1 MSATAQTTA
10 GTIEGTEENGLC
22 VFRGVPFAAPPV
34 GDLRF
39 KAPQPVEPWDGV
51 REAKS
56 FGPISLQAPNEM
68 LEALLPPSDPPQP
81 QSEDCLYLNVWTPG
95 LDGARPVMVWIHGG
109 AFTIGSGS
117 EDYYDGA
124 NLASRGDVV
133 IVTINYR
140 LGALGFLNLPALGET
155 NFGMRDQVA
164 ALKWV
169 QDNIAN
175 FGGDPNNVTIFGESA
190 GGMSVAS
197 MMASPEA
204 AGLFQKA
211 IPQSGAGHNGLTV
224 EATNATALKFCAAL
238 GVDPDDVDALMS
250 ADPADIL
257 AASVAVDPLADAES
271 ADPTDLLAATGAVD
285 PLANAESAAD
295 LSGDGDSP
303 TPQMPFQPV
312 IDGAFLSSLPIDHIR
327 DGSADGIATLVG
339 TLDEEMKLLAAAGE
353 ADPMS
358 EEAVTALL
366 SMMHPDGP
374 AAYATYR
381 AARRERGEDDSPDE
395 IFVAV
400 ISDVMLRI
408 PGLRLADAQ
417 TSRAP
422 TFAYLFDWKSPAL
435 GGALGSCHAL
445 ELPFVFGTHDV
456 APEFCGAGPVADAFS
471 ELAMDTWLN
480 FAKTGNPAGDGVDA
494 PTWDAGA
501 KPIQVLGDN
510 PRVEHDW
517 RGPEVGVW
525 DEVIS

>member
-10 GTIEGTEENGLC
+10 GTIEGTEEHGLC

-34 GDLRF
+34 GELRF
-39 KAPQPVEPWDGV
+39 KPPQPVEPWDGV
-51 REAKS
+51 REAKT
-56 FGPISLQAPNEM
+56 FGPISLQASNEM

-95 LDGARPVMVWIHGG
+95 LDDARPVMVWIHGG

-117 EDYYDGA
+117 EDYYNGA

-140 LGALGFLNLPALGET
+140 LGALGFLNLPALGQT

-175 FGGDPNNVTIFGESA
+175 FGGDPGNVTIFGESA

-197 MMASPEA
+197 LMASPEA

-211 IPQSGAGHNGLTV
+211 IPQSGAGHNALSV
-224 EATNATALKFCAAL
+224 EETNATALKFCQAL
-238 GVDPDDVDALMS
+238 GVDPDDVDALMA

-257 AASVAVDPLADAES
+257 AASVAVDPLASAES
-271 ADPTDLLAATGAVD
+271 ATDMADAGA
-285 PLANAESAAD
+285 SA
-295 LSGDGDSP
+295 

-312 IDGAFLSSLPIDHIR
+312 IDGAFLSQLPIDHIR
-327 DGSADGIATLVG
+327 DGSADGVATLVG
-339 TLDEEMKLLAAAGE
+339 SLDEELKLLAAAGP

-358 EEAVTALL
+358 EEAATAMFG
-366 SMMHPDGP
+366 MMHPDP
-374 AAYATYR
+374 ESAYATYR

-395 IFVAV
+395 IFVAA
-400 ISDVMLRI
+400 IGDIMLRI

-422 TFAYLFDWKSPAL
+422 TYAYLFDWKSP
-435 GGALGSCHAL
+435 GMDGALGSCHAL
-445 ELPFVFGTHDV
+445 ELPFVFGTHDT
-456 APEFCGAGPVADAFS
+456 APEFCGSGPVADAFS
-471 ELAMDTWLN
+471 ELTMDTWLA
-480 FAKTGNPAGDGVDA
+480 FAKTGNPATAGAEA
-494 PTWDAGA
+494 PAWDAEA

>member
-1 MSATAQTTA
+1 MSAIAETIA
-10 GTIEGTEENGLC
+10 GRIEGTEENGLC

-51 REAKS
+51 RETKA

-81 QSEDCLYLNVWTPG
+81 QNEDCLYLNVWTPG
-95 LDGARPVMVWIHGG
+95 LDDAARPVMVWIHGG

-175 FGGDPNNVTIFGESA
+175 FGGDPGNVTIFGESA

-197 MMASPEA
+197 LMASPEA

-211 IPQSGAGHNGLTV
+211 IPQSGAGHNALSV
-224 EATNATALKFCAAL
+224 EETNATAFKFCEKL
-238 GVDPDDVDALMS
+238 GVDRDDVDALMS
-250 ADPADIL
+250 ADAADIL
-257 AASVAVDPLADAES
+257 AASVAVDPIAS
-271 ADPTDLLAATGAVD
+271 
-285 PLANAESAAD
+285 AESAAQMTD
-295 LSGDGDSP
+295 VGASP

-312 IDGAFLSSLPIDHIR
+312 IDGQFLSKLPIDHIR
-327 DGSADGIATLVG
+327 EGSADDVATLVG
-339 TLDEEMKLLAAAGE
+339 SLDEEMKLLAAAGPAE
-353 ADPMS
+353 PMS
-358 EEAVTALL
+358 EEAVTAMLG
-366 SMMHPDGP
+366 MMHQDG
-374 AAYATYR
+374 ASAFATYR

-435 GGALGSCHAL
+435 DGALGSCHAL
-445 ELPFVFGTHDV
+445 ELPFVFGTHAT
-456 APEFCGAGPVADAFS
+456 APEFCGSGPVADAFS
-471 ELAMDTWLN
+471 ELTMDTWLA
-480 FAKTGNPAGDGVDA
+480 FARTGNPSGDGVEA
-494 PTWDAGA
+494 PAWDAEA

>member
-1 MSATAQTTA
+1 MSAIAQTTA
-10 GTIEGTEENGLC
+10 GQIEGTEENGLC

-34 GDLRF
+34 GELRF
-39 KAPQPVEPWDGV
+39 KPPQPVEPWDGV
-51 REAKS
+51 REATS

-68 LEALLPPSDPPQP
+68 LEALLPVSDPPQP

-95 LDGARPVMVWIHGG
+95 LDHAARPVMVWIHGG

-117 EDYYDGA
+117 EDYYNGA

-169 QDNIAN
+169 QDNIAS
-175 FGGDPNNVTIFGESA
+175 FGGDPGNVTIFGESA

-197 MMASPEA
+197 LMASPEA

-211 IPQSGAGHNGLTV
+211 IPQSGAGHNALSA
-224 EATNATALKFCAAL
+224 EETNATALKFCQAL
-238 GVDPDDVDALMS
+238 GVDPDDVDALMA
-250 ADPADIL
+250 ADPGDIL
-257 AASVAVDPLADAES
+257 AASVAVDPIASAES
-271 ADPTDLLAATGAVD
+271 ASDMADAGA
-285 PLANAESAAD
+285 SA
-295 LSGDGDSP
+295 

-312 IDGAFLSSLPIDHIR
+312 IDGSFLSQLPIDHIR
-327 DGSADGIATLVG
+327 NGSADGVATLVG
-339 TLDEEMKLLAAAGE
+339 SLDEEMKLLAAAGPAE
-353 ADPMS
+353 PMS
-358 EEAVTALL
+358 EEAATAVFG
-366 SMMHPDGP
+366 MMHPDP
-374 AAYATYR
+374 ASAYGTYR

-395 IFVAV
+395 IFVAA
-400 ISDVMLRI
+400 IGDIMLRV

-422 TFAYLFDWKSPAL
+422 TYAYLFDWKSP
-435 GGALGSCHAL
+435 GMNGALGSCHAL
-445 ELPFVFGTHDV
+445 ELPFVFGTHDT
-456 APEFCGAGPVADAFS
+456 APEFCGSGPVADAFA
-471 ELAMDTWLN
+471 ELTMDTWLA
-480 FAKTGNPAGDGVDA
+480 FARTGNPATTGAEA
-494 PTWDAGA
+494 PTWDADA

-525 DEVIS
+525 DEVVS

>member
-1 MSATAQTTA
+1 MSAIAQTTA
-10 GTIEGTEENGLC
+10 GTLEGAEENGLC
-22 VFRGVPFAAPPV
+22 VFRGIPFAAPPV
-34 GDLRF
+34 GELRF
-39 KAPQPVEPWDGV
+39 KAPQPVESWDGV
-51 REAKS
+51 RDAKS

-68 LEALLPPSDPPQP
+68 LEALLPVSDPPQP

-169 QDNIAN
+169 HENIAN
-175 FGGDPNNVTIFGESA
+175 FGGDPGNVTIFGESA

-197 MMASPEA
+197 LMASPES

-211 IPQSGAGHNGLTV
+211 IPQSGAGHNGLSV
-224 EATNATALKFCAAL
+224 EETNATAFKFCEAL
-238 GVDPDDVDALMS
+238 GVAADDVDALMA
-250 ADPADIL
+250 ADASDIL
-257 AASVAVDPLADAES
+257 AASA
-271 ADPTDLLAATGAVD
+271 AVD
-285 PLANAESAAD
+285 PLANPDAAAD
-295 LSGDGDSP
+295 LSDGEASP

-327 DGSADGIATLVG
+327 DGSADGVATLVG
-339 TLDEEMKLLAAAGE
+339 SLDEELKLLAAAGA

-358 EEAVTALL
+358 EEAVTGLL
-366 SMMHPDGP
+366 GMMHPDG
-374 AAYATYR
+374 ASAFATYR

-395 IFVAV
+395 IFVAA
-400 ISDVMLRI
+400 IGDVMLRI

-422 TFAYLFDWKSPAL
+422 TYADLFDWESPAMN
-435 GGALGSCHAL
+435 GALGTCHAL
-445 ELPFVFGTHDV
+445 ELPFVFGTHAV
-456 APEFCGAGPVADAFS
+456 APEFCGSGPVADAFS
-471 ELAMDTWLN
+471 ELTMDTWLA
-480 FAKTGNPAGDGVDA
+480 FAKPGNPAGEGVDA
-494 PTWDAGA
+494 PAWDAGT

-510 PRVEHDW
+510 PRIEHDW

>member
-1 MSATAQTTA
+1 MSAIAQTTA
-10 GTIEGTEENGLC
+10 GTLEGAEENGLC
-22 VFRGVPFAAPPV
+22 VFRGIPFAAPPV
-34 GDLRF
+34 GELRF
-39 KAPQPVEPWDGV
+39 KAPRPVEPWDGV

-68 LEALLPPSDPPQP
+68 LEALLPVSDPPQP

-169 QDNIAN
+169 HENIAN
-175 FGGDPNNVTIFGESA
+175 FGGDPGNVTIFGESA

-197 MMASPEA
+197 LMASPES

-211 IPQSGAGHNGLTV
+211 IPQSGAGHNGLSV
-224 EATNATALKFCAAL
+224 EETNATAFKFCEAL
-238 GVDPDDVDALMS
+238 GVASDDVDALMA
-250 ADPADIL
+250 ADASDIL
-257 AASVAVDPLADAES
+257 AASVAVDPLANPDA
-271 ADPTDLLAATGAVD
+271 
-285 PLANAESAAD
+285 AAD
-295 LSGDGDSP
+295 LSDGEASP

-327 DGSADGIATLVG
+327 DGSADGVATLVG
-339 TLDEEMKLLAAAGE
+339 SLDEELKLLAAAGA

-358 EEAVTALL
+358 EEAVTGLL
-366 SMMHPDGP
+366 GMMHPDG
-374 AAYATYR
+374 ASAFATYR
-381 AARRERGEDDSPDE
+381 AARRERGEDDSPNE
-395 IFVAV
+395 IFVAA
-400 ISDVMLRI
+400 IGDVMLRV

-422 TFAYLFDWKSPAL
+422 TYAYLFDWESPAMN
-435 GGALGSCHAL
+435 GALGSCHAL
-445 ELPFVFGTHDV
+445 ELPFVFGTHAV
-456 APEFCGAGPVADAFS
+456 APEFCGSGPVADAFS
-471 ELAMDTWLN
+471 ELTMDTWLN
-480 FAKTGNPAGDGVDA
+480 FAKTGNPAGEGVDA
-494 PTWDAGA
+494 PAWDAGA

>member
-1 MSATAQTTA
+1 MSAIAQTTA
-10 GTIEGTEENGLC
+10 GIIEGTEENGLC
-22 VFRGVPFAAPPV
+22 IFRGVPFAAPPV

-39 KAPQPVEPWDGV
+39 KAPRPVESWDGV

-68 LEALLPPSDPPQP
+68 LEALLPASDPPQP

-95 LDGARPVMVWIHGG
+95 LEGARPVMVWIHGG

-124 NLASRGDVV
+124 SLASRGDVV

-169 QDNIAN
+169 QANIAN
-175 FGGDPNNVTIFGESA
+175 FGGDPGNVTIFGESA

-197 MMASPEA
+197 LMASPEA

-211 IPQSGAGHNGLTV
+211 IPQSGAAHNALSV
-224 EATNATALKFCAAL
+224 EETNATAFRFCQAL
-238 GVDPDDVDALMS
+238 GVDPEDVDALMA

-257 AASVAVDPLADAES
+257 AASVAVDPIASAETASDMADAGAS
-271 ADPTDLLAATGAVD
+271 A
-285 PLANAESAAD
+285 
-295 LSGDGDSP
+295 

-312 IDGAFLSSLPIDHIR
+312 IDGAFLSSMPIEHIR
-327 DGSADGIATLVG
+327 AGSADGIATLVG
-339 TLDEEMKLLAAAGE
+339 SLDEEMKLLAAAGPGE
-353 ADPMS
+353 PMS
-358 EEAVTALL
+358 EEAVTAMFG
-366 SMMHPDGP
+366 MMHPD
-374 AAYATYR
+374 AASAYGTYR

-395 IFVAV
+395 IFVAA
-400 ISDVMLRI
+400 IGDVMLRV

-422 TFAYLFDWKSPAL
+422 TYAYLFDWKSP
-435 GGALGSCHAL
+435 GMNGALGSCHAL
-445 ELPFVFGTHDV
+445 ELPFVFGTHAA
-456 APEFCGAGPVADAFS
+456 APEFCGSGPVADAFS
-471 ELAMDTWLN
+471 ELTMDTWLN
-480 FAKTGNPAGDGVDA
+480 FARTGNPAGDGVDA
-494 PTWDAGA
+494 PAWDANS

>member
-1 MSATAQTTA
+1 MSAIAQTTA
-10 GTIEGTEENGLC
+10 GTIEGTDENGLC

-34 GDLRF
+34 GELRF
-39 KAPQPVEPWDGV
+39 KAPQPVESWDGV
-51 REAKS
+51 RDAKS

-68 LEALLPPSDPPQP
+68 LEALLPVSDPPQP

-169 QDNIAN
+169 HENIAN
-175 FGGDPNNVTIFGESA
+175 FGGDRGNVTIFGESA

-197 MMASPEA
+197 LMASPESD
-204 AGLFQKA
+204 GLFQKA
-211 IPQSGAGHNGLTV
+211 IPQSGAGHNGLSV
-224 EATNATALKFCAAL
+224 EETNATAFKFCEAL
-238 GVDPDDVDALMS
+238 GVAADDVDALMA
-250 ADPADIL
+250 ADASDIL
-257 AASVAVDPLADAES
+257 AASVAVDPLANPDA
-271 ADPTDLLAATGAVD
+271 
-285 PLANAESAAD
+285 AAD
-295 LSGDGDSP
+295 LSDGEASP

-327 DGSADGIATLVG
+327 DGSADGVATLVG
-339 TLDEEMKLLAAAGE
+339 SLDEELKLLAAAGA

-358 EEAVTALL
+358 EEAVTGLL
-366 SMMHPDGP
+366 GMMHPDG
-374 AAYATYR
+374 ASAFATYR

-395 IFVAV
+395 IFVAA
-400 ISDVMLRI
+400 IGDVMLRI

-422 TFAYLFDWKSPAL
+422 TYAYLFDWESPAMN
-435 GGALGSCHAL
+435 GALGSCHAL
-445 ELPFVFGTHDV
+445 ELPFVFGTHAV
-456 APEFCGAGPVADAFS
+456 APEFCGSGPVADAFS
-471 ELAMDTWLN
+471 ELTMDTWLA
-480 FAKTGNPAGDGVDA
+480 FAKTGNPAGEGVDA
-494 PTWDAGA
+494 PAWDAGA

-525 DEVIS
+525 DEVVS

>member
-1 MSATAQTTA
+1 MSAIAQTTA
-10 GTIEGTEENGLC
+10 GQIEGTEENGLC

-34 GDLRF
+34 GELRF
-39 KAPQPVEPWDGV
+39 KPPQPVEPWDGV
-51 REAKS
+51 REATS

-68 LEALLPPSDPPQP
+68 LEALLPVSDPPQP

-95 LDGARPVMVWIHGG
+95 LDDAARPVMVWIHGG

-117 EDYYDGA
+117 EDYYNGA

-169 QDNIAN
+169 QANIAS

-197 MMASPEA
+197 LMASPEA

-211 IPQSGAGHNGLTV
+211 IPQSGAGHNALSA
-224 EATNATALKFCAAL
+224 EETNATALKFCQAL
-238 GVDPDDVDALMS
+238 GVDPDDVDALMA

-257 AASVAVDPLADAES
+257 AASVAVDPIASAES
-271 ADPTDLLAATGAVD
+271 ASDMADAGA
-285 PLANAESAAD
+285 SA
-295 LSGDGDSP
+295 

-312 IDGAFLSSLPIDHIR
+312 IDGAFLSKLPIDHIR
-327 DGSADGIATLVG
+327 DGSADNIATLVG
-339 TLDEEMKLLAAAGE
+339 SLDEEMKLLAAAGPAE
-353 ADPMS
+353 PMS
-358 EEAVTALL
+358 EEAATAVFG
-366 SMMHPDGP
+366 MMHPEP
-374 AAYATYR
+374 EAAYGTYR

-395 IFVAV
+395 IFVAA
-400 ISDVMLRI
+400 IGDIMLRV

-422 TFAYLFDWKSPAL
+422 TYAYLFDWKSP
-435 GGALGSCHAL
+435 GMNGALGSCHAL
-445 ELPFVFGTHDV
+445 ELPFVFGTHDT
-456 APEFCGAGPVADAFS
+456 APEFCGSGPVADAFS
-471 ELAMDTWLN
+471 ELTMDTWLA
-480 FAKTGNPAGDGVDA
+480 FARTGNPATTGAEA
-494 PTWDAGA
+494 PTWDPQA

>member
-1 MSATAQTTA
+1 MSAIADTTA
-10 GTIEGTEENGLC
+10 GTIEGIEENGLC

-34 GDLRF
+34 GELRF

-95 LDGARPVMVWIHGG
+95 LDDAARPVMVWIHGG

-124 NLASRGDVV
+124 NLAARGDVV

-175 FGGDPNNVTIFGESA
+175 FGGDPANVTIFGESA

-197 MMASPEA
+197 LMASPEA
-204 AGLFQKA
+204 NGLFQKA
-211 IPQSGAGHNGLTV
+211 IPQSGAGHNALSV
-224 EATNATALKFCAAL
+224 EETNATAVKFCEAL
-238 GVDPDDVDALMS
+238 GVDPEDVDALMA

-257 AASVAVDPLADAES
+257 AASVAVDPIASAE
-271 ADPTDLLAATGAVD
+271 TAAEMAEEGA
-285 PLANAESAAD
+285 
-295 LSGDGDSP
+295 SP
-303 TPQMPFQPV
+303 TPQMPFQPI
-312 IDGAFLSSLPIDHIR
+312 IDGTFLSQLPIDHIR
-327 DGSADGIATLVG
+327 NGSADGVATLVG
-339 TLDEEMKLLAAAGE
+339 SLDEELKLLAAAGPTEPMTAE
-353 ADPMS
+353 A
-358 EEAVTALL
+358 ATAMFG
-366 SMMHPDGP
+366 MMHPDP
-374 AAYATYR
+374 ESAYATYR

-395 IFVAV
+395 IFVAA
-400 ISDVMLRI
+400 ISDIMLRI

-422 TFAYLFDWKSPAL
+422 TYAYLFDWKSP
-435 GGALGSCHAL
+435 GMNGALGSCHAL
-445 ELPFVFGTHDV
+445 ELPFVFGTHGS
-456 APEFCGAGPVADAFS
+456 APAFCGSGPVADAFA
-471 ELAMDTWLN
+471 ELTMDTWLA
-480 FAKTGNPAGDGVDA
+480 FARTGNPATEAAEA
-494 PTWDAGA
+494 PTWDADS

-510 PRVEHDW
+510 PRVERDW
-517 RGPEVGVW
+517 RGPEVSVW
-525 DEVIS
+525 DEIIS

>member
-34 GDLRF
+34 GELRF
-39 KAPQPVEPWDGV
+39 KPPQPVESWDGV

-56 FGPISLQAPNEM
+56 FGPISLQASNEM

-81 QSEDCLYLNVWTPG
+81 QSEDCLYLNVWTPS
-95 LDGARPVMVWIHGG
+95 LDDDARPVMVWIHGG

-117 EDYYDGA
+117 EDYYNGA

-140 LGALGFLNLPALGET
+140 LGALGFLNLPALGQT

-175 FGGDPNNVTIFGESA
+175 FGGDPGNVTIFGESA

-197 MMASPEA
+197 LMASPEA

-211 IPQSGAGHNGLTV
+211 IPQSGAGHNALSN
-224 EATNATALKFCAAL
+224 EETNATALKFCQAL
-238 GVDPDDVDALMS
+238 GVDPDDVDALMA

-257 AASVAVDPLADAES
+257 AASVAVDPIASAES
-271 ADPTDLLAATGAVD
+271 ASDMADAGA
-285 PLANAESAAD
+285 SA
-295 LSGDGDSP
+295 

-312 IDGAFLSSLPIDHIR
+312 IDGAFLSQLPIDHIR
-327 DGSADGIATLVG
+327 DGSADGVATLVG
-339 TLDEEMKLLAAAGE
+339 SLDEELKLLAAAGP

-358 EEAVTALL
+358 EEAATAMFG
-366 SMMHPDGP
+366 MMHPDP
-374 AAYATYR
+374 ESAYATYR

-395 IFVAV
+395 IFVAA
-400 ISDVMLRI
+400 IGDIMLRV

-422 TFAYLFDWKSPAL
+422 TYAYLFDWKSP
-435 GGALGSCHAL
+435 GMDGALGSCHAL
-445 ELPFVFGTHDV
+445 ELPFVFGTHDA
-456 APEFCGAGPVADAFS
+456 APEFCGSGPVADAFS
-471 ELAMDTWLN
+471 ELTMDTWLA
-480 FAKTGNPAGDGVDA
+480 FAKTGNPATSGAEA
-494 PTWDAGA
+494 PAWDADA

>member
-34 GDLRF
+34 GELRF
-39 KAPQPVEPWDGV
+39 KPPHPVESWDGV

-56 FGPISLQAPNEM
+56 FGPISLQASNEM

-95 LDGARPVMVWIHGG
+95 IDDAARPVMVWIHGG

-117 EDYYDGA
+117 EDYYNGA
-124 NLASRGDVV
+124 NLAARGDVV

-140 LGALGFLNLPALGET
+140 LGALGFLNLPALGQT

-175 FGGDPNNVTIFGESA
+175 FGGDPGNVTIFGESA

-197 MMASPEA
+197 LMASPEA

-211 IPQSGAGHNGLTV
+211 IPQSGAGHNALSI
-224 EATNATALKFCAAL
+224 EETNATAFKFCQAL
-238 GVDPDDVDALMS
+238 GVDPNDVDALMA
-250 ADPADIL
+250 ADSADIL
-257 AASVAVDPLADAES
+257 AASVAVDPLASAES
-271 ADPTDLLAATGAVD
+271 ASDMADAGA
-285 PLANAESAAD
+285 SA
-295 LSGDGDSP
+295 

-312 IDGAFLSSLPIDHIR
+312 IDGAFLSQLPIDHIR
-327 DGSADGIATLVG
+327 DGSADGVATLVG
-339 TLDEEMKLLAAAGE
+339 SLDEELKLLAAAGP

-358 EEAVTALL
+358 EEAATAMFG
-366 SMMHPDGP
+366 MMHPDP
-374 AAYATYR
+374 ESAYATYR
-381 AARRERGEDDSPDE
+381 AARRERGEDDSADE
-395 IFVAV
+395 IFVAA
-400 ISDVMLRI
+400 IGDVMLRI

-422 TFAYLFDWKSPAL
+422 TYAYLFDWKSP
-435 GGALGSCHAL
+435 GMNGALGSCHAL
-445 ELPFVFGTHDV
+445 ELPFVFGTHDT
-456 APEFCGAGPVADAFS
+456 APEFCGSGPVADAFS
-471 ELAMDTWLN
+471 ELTMDTWLA
-480 FAKTGNPAGDGVDA
+480 FAKTGNPATTGAEA
-494 PTWDAGA
+494 PTWDADA

>member
-1 MSATAQTTA
+1 MSAIAQTTA
-10 GTIEGTEENGLC
+10 GQIEGTEENGLC

-34 GDLRF
+34 GELRF
-39 KAPQPVEPWDGV
+39 KPPQPVEPWDGI
-51 REAKS
+51 REAAS

-68 LEALLPPSDPPQP
+68 LEALLPVSDPPQP

-95 LDGARPVMVWIHGG
+95 LDDAARPVMVWIHGG

-117 EDYYDGA
+117 EDYYNGA

-169 QDNIAN
+169 QDNIAS
-175 FGGDPNNVTIFGESA
+175 FGGDPGNVTIFGESA

-197 MMASPEA
+197 LMASPEA

-211 IPQSGAGHNGLTV
+211 IPQSGAGHNALSA
-224 EATNATALKFCAAL
+224 EETNATALKFCQAL
-238 GVDPDDVDALMS
+238 GVDPDDVDALMA

-257 AASVAVDPLADAES
+257 AASVAVDPIASAES
-271 ADPTDLLAATGAVD
+271 AEDMADAGA
-285 PLANAESAAD
+285 SA
-295 LSGDGDSP
+295 

-312 IDGAFLSSLPIDHIR
+312 IDGSFLSQLPIDHIR
-327 DGSADGIATLVG
+327 NGSADGVATLVG
-339 TLDEEMKLLAAAGE
+339 SLDEEMKLLAAAGPAE
-353 ADPMS
+353 PMT
-358 EEAVTALL
+358 EEAATAVFG
-366 SMMHPDGP
+366 MMHPDP
-374 AAYATYR
+374 ASAYGTYR

-395 IFVAV
+395 IFVAA
-400 ISDVMLRI
+400 IGDIMLRV

-422 TFAYLFDWKSPAL
+422 TYAYLFDWKSP
-435 GGALGSCHAL
+435 GMNGALGSCHAL
-445 ELPFVFGTHDV
+445 ELPFVFGTHDA
-456 APEFCGAGPVADAFS
+456 APEFCGSGPVADAFS
-471 ELAMDTWLN
+471 ELTMDTWLN
-480 FAKTGNPAGDGVDA
+480 FARTGNPAGDGVDA
-494 PTWDAGA
+494 PAWDADA

-525 DEVIS
+525 DDVIS

>member
-1 MSATAQTTA
+1 MSAIAQTTA
-10 GTIEGTEENGLC
+10 GTLEGAEENGLC
-22 VFRGVPFAAPPV
+22 VFRGIPFAAPPV
-34 GDLRF
+34 GELRF
-39 KAPQPVEPWDGV
+39 KAPQPVESWDGV
-51 REAKS
+51 RDAKS

-68 LEALLPPSDPPQP
+68 LEALLPVSDPPQP

-169 QDNIAN
+169 HENIAN
-175 FGGDPNNVTIFGESA
+175 FGGDPGNVTIFGESA

-197 MMASPEA
+197 LMASPESD
-204 AGLFQKA
+204 GLFQKA
-211 IPQSGAGHNGLTV
+211 IPQSGAGHNGLSV
-224 EATNATALKFCAAL
+224 KETNATAFKFCEAL
-238 GVDPDDVDALMS
+238 GVAADDVDALMAADAS
-250 ADPADIL
+250 AIL
-257 AASVAVDPLADAES
+257 AASVAVDPLANPDA
-271 ADPTDLLAATGAVD
+271 
-285 PLANAESAAD
+285 AAD
-295 LSGDGDSP
+295 LSDGEASP

-327 DGSADGIATLVG
+327 DGSADGVATLVG
-339 TLDEEMKLLAAAGE
+339 SLDEELKLLAAAGA

-358 EEAVTALL
+358 EEAVTGLL
-366 SMMHPDGP
+366 GMMHPDG
-374 AAYATYR
+374 ASAFATYR

-395 IFVAV
+395 IFVAA
-400 ISDVMLRI
+400 IGDVMLRI

-422 TFAYLFDWKSPAL
+422 TYAYLFDWESPAMN
-435 GGALGSCHAL
+435 GALGSCHAL
-445 ELPFVFGTHDV
+445 ELPFVFGTHAV
-456 APEFCGAGPVADAFS
+456 APEFCGSGPVADAFS
-471 ELAMDTWLN
+471 ELTMDTWLA
-480 FAKTGNPAGDGVDA
+480 FAKTGNPAGEGVDA
-494 PTWDAGA
+494 PAWDAGA

>member
-1 MSATAQTTA
+1 MSAIAQTTA
-10 GTIEGTEENGLC
+10 GTIEGSEENGLC

-34 GDLRF
+34 GELRF

-51 REAKS
+51 RDARS

-169 QDNIAN
+169 QENIAN
-175 FGGDPNNVTIFGESA
+175 FGGDPDNVTIFGESA

-197 MMASPEA
+197 LMASPES

-211 IPQSGAGHNGLTV
+211 IPQSGAGHNALSV
-224 EATNATALKFCAAL
+224 EETNGTAFKFCAAL
-238 GVDPDDVDALMS
+238 GVDPDDVDALMA

-257 AASVAVDPLADAES
+257 AASVAVDPIASAES
-271 ADPTDLLAATGAVD
+271 ASDMADAGA
-285 PLANAESAAD
+285 SA
-295 LSGDGDSP
+295 

-312 IDGAFLSSLPIDHIR
+312 IDGAFLSQLPIDHIR
-327 DGSADGIATLVG
+327 GGSADGVATLVG
-339 TLDEEMKLLAAAGE
+339 SLDEELKLLAAAGPAE
-353 ADPMS
+353 PMT
-358 EEAVTALL
+358 EEAATAMFG
-366 SMMHPDGP
+366 MMHPEP
-374 AAYATYR
+374 ESAYGTYR

-395 IFVAV
+395 IFVAA
-400 ISDVMLRI
+400 IGDIMLRV

-422 TFAYLFDWKSPAL
+422 TYAYLFDWKSP
-435 GGALGSCHAL
+435 GMNGALGSCHAL
-445 ELPFVFGTHDV
+445 ELPFVFGTHDA
-456 APEFCGAGPVADAFS
+456 APEFCGSGPVADAFS

-494 PTWDAGA
+494 PNWDAGA

>member
-1 MSATAQTTA
+1 MSAIAQTTA
-10 GTIEGTEENGLC
+10 GTLEGAEENGLC
-22 VFRGVPFAAPPV
+22 VFRGIPFAAPPV
-34 GDLRF
+34 GELRF
-39 KAPQPVEPWDGV
+39 KAPRPVEPWDGV

-68 LEALLPPSDPPQP
+68 LEALLPVSDPPQP

-169 QDNIAN
+169 HENIAN
-175 FGGDPNNVTIFGESA
+175 FGGDPGNVTIFGESA

-197 MMASPEA
+197 LMASPES

-211 IPQSGAGHNGLTV
+211 IPQSGAGHNGLSV
-224 EATNATALKFCAAL
+224 EETNATAFKFCEAL
-238 GVDPDDVDALMS
+238 GVAADDVDALMA
-250 ADPADIL
+250 ADASDIL
-257 AASVAVDPLADAES
+257 AASVAVDPLANPDA
-271 ADPTDLLAATGAVD
+271 
-285 PLANAESAAD
+285 AAD
-295 LSGDGDSP
+295 LSDGEASP

-327 DGSADGIATLVG
+327 DGSADGVATLVG
-339 TLDEEMKLLAAAGE
+339 SLDEELKLLAAAGA

-358 EEAVTALL
+358 EEAVTGLL
-366 SMMHPDGP
+366 GMMHPDG
-374 AAYATYR
+374 ASAFATYR

-395 IFVAV
+395 IFVAA
-400 ISDVMLRI
+400 IGDVMLRI

-422 TFAYLFDWKSPAL
+422 TYAYLFDWESPAMN
-435 GGALGSCHAL
+435 GALGSCHAL
-445 ELPFVFGTHDV
+445 ELPFVFGTHAV
-456 APEFCGAGPVADAFS
+456 APEFCGSGPVADAFS
-471 ELAMDTWLN
+471 ELTMDTWLA
-480 FAKTGNPAGDGVDA
+480 FAKTGNPAGEGVDA
-494 PTWDAGA
+494 PAWDAGA

>member
-1 MSATAQTTA
+1 MSASAQTTA
-10 GTIEGTEENGLC
+10 GTIEGTDENGLC

-34 GDLRF
+34 GELRF
-39 KAPQPVEPWDGV
+39 KAPQPVESWDGV
-51 REAKS
+51 RDAKS

-68 LEALLPPSDPPQP
+68 LEALLPVSDPPQP

-169 QDNIAN
+169 HENIAN
-175 FGGDPNNVTIFGESA
+175 FGGDRGNVTIFGESA

-197 MMASPEA
+197 LMASPESD
-204 AGLFQKA
+204 GLFQKA
-211 IPQSGAGHNGLTV
+211 IPQSGAGHNGLSV
-224 EATNATALKFCAAL
+224 EETNATAFKFCEAL
-238 GVDPDDVDALMS
+238 GVAADDVDALMA
-250 ADPADIL
+250 ADASDIL
-257 AASVAVDPLADAES
+257 AASVAVDPLANPDA
-271 ADPTDLLAATGAVD
+271 
-285 PLANAESAAD
+285 AAD
-295 LSGDGDSP
+295 LSDGEASP

-327 DGSADGIATLVG
+327 DGSADGVATLVG
-339 TLDEEMKLLAAAGE
+339 SLDEELKLLAAAGA

-358 EEAVTALL
+358 EEAVTGLL
-366 SMMHPDGP
+366 GMMHPDG
-374 AAYATYR
+374 ASAFATYR

-395 IFVAV
+395 IFVAA
-400 ISDVMLRI
+400 IGDVMLRI

-422 TFAYLFDWKSPAL
+422 TYAYLFDWESPAMN
-435 GGALGSCHAL
+435 GALGSCHAL
-445 ELPFVFGTHDV
+445 ELPFVFGTHAV
-456 APEFCGAGPVADAFS
+456 APEFCGSGPVADAFS
-471 ELAMDTWLN
+471 ELTMDTWLA
-480 FAKTGNPAGDGVDA
+480 FAKTGNPAGEGVDA
-494 PTWDAGA
+494 PAWDAGA

-525 DEVIS
+525 DEVVS

>member
-1 MSATAQTTA
+1 MSAIAQTTA
-10 GTIEGTEENGLC
+10 GTLEGAEENGLC
-22 VFRGVPFAAPPV
+22 VFRGIPFAAPPV
-34 GDLRF
+34 GELRF
-39 KAPQPVEPWDGV
+39 KAPRPVEPWDGV

-68 LEALLPPSDPPQP
+68 LEALLPVSDPPQA

-169 QDNIAN
+169 RDNIAG
-175 FGGDPNNVTIFGESA
+175 FGGDPGNVTIFGESA

-197 MMASPEA
+197 LMASPES

-211 IPQSGAGHNGLTV
+211 IPQSGAGHNGLSV
-224 EATNATALKFCAAL
+224 EETNATAFKFCEAL
-238 GVDPDDVDALMS
+238 GVAADDVDALMA
-250 ADPADIL
+250 ADASDIL
-257 AASVAVDPLADAES
+257 AASVAVDPLANPDA
-271 ADPTDLLAATGAVD
+271 
-285 PLANAESAAD
+285 AAD
-295 LSGDGDSP
+295 LSDGEASP

-327 DGSADGIATLVG
+327 DGSADGVATLVG
-339 TLDEEMKLLAAAGE
+339 SLDEELKLLAAAGA

-358 EEAVTALL
+358 EEAVTGLL
-366 SMMHPDGP
+366 GMMHPDG
-374 AAYATYR
+374 ASAFATYR

-395 IFVAV
+395 IFVAA
-400 ISDVMLRI
+400 IGDVMLRI

-422 TFAYLFDWKSPAL
+422 TYAYLFDWESPAMN
-435 GGALGSCHAL
+435 GALGSCHAL
-445 ELPFVFGTHDV
+445 ELPFVFGTHAV
-456 APEFCGAGPVADAFS
+456 APEFCGSGPVADAFS
-471 ELAMDTWLN
+471 ELTMDTWLA
-480 FAKTGNPAGDGVDA
+480 FAKTGNPAGEGVDA
-494 PTWDAGA
+494 PAWDAGA

>member
-1 MSATAQTTA
+1 MSAIAQTAA

-22 VFRGVPFAAPPV
+22 VFRGIPFAAPPV
-34 GDLRF
+34 GELRF
-39 KAPQPVEPWDGV
+39 KAPQPVESWDGV
-51 REAKS
+51 RDATS
-56 FGPISLQAPNEM
+56 FGPISLQAPNEV
-68 LEALLPPSDPPQP
+68 LEALLPVSDPPQP

-169 QDNIAN
+169 HENIAN
-175 FGGDPNNVTIFGESA
+175 FGGDPGNVTIFGESA

-197 MMASPEA
+197 LMASPES

-211 IPQSGAGHNGLTV
+211 IPQSGAGHNGLSV
-224 EATNATALKFCAAL
+224 EETNATAFKFCEAL
-238 GVDPDDVDALMS
+238 GVAADDVDALMA
-250 ADPADIL
+250 ADASDIL
-257 AASVAVDPLADAES
+257 AASVAVDPLANPDAA
-271 ADPTDLLAATGAVD
+271 ADP
-285 PLANAESAAD
+285 S
-295 LSGDGDSP
+295 DGEASP

-327 DGSADGIATLVG
+327 DGSADGVATLVG
-339 TLDEEMKLLAAAGE
+339 SLDEELKLLAAAGA

-358 EEAVTALL
+358 EEAVTGLL
-366 SMMHPDGP
+366 GMMHPDG
-374 AAYATYR
+374 ASAFATYR

-395 IFVAV
+395 IFVAA
-400 ISDVMLRI
+400 IGDVMLRI

-422 TFAYLFDWKSPAL
+422 TYAYLFDWESPAMN
-435 GGALGSCHAL
+435 GALGSCHAL
-445 ELPFVFGTHDV
+445 ELPFVFGTHAV
-456 APEFCGAGPVADAFS
+456 APEFCGSGPVADAFS
-471 ELAMDTWLN
+471 ELTMDTWLA
-480 FAKTGNPAGDGVDA
+480 FAKTGNPAGEGVDA
-494 PTWDAGA
+494 PAWDAGA

>member
-1 MSATAQTTA
+1 MSAIAQTAA
-10 GTIEGTEENGLC
+10 GQVEGTQENGLC

-34 GDLRF
+34 GELRF
-39 KAPQPVEPWDGV
+39 KAPQPVEPWDGI
-51 REAKS
+51 RAAKS

-95 LDGARPVMVWIHGG
+95 LDDDARPVMVWIHGG

-140 LGALGFLNLPALGET
+140 LGALGFLNLPALGQT

-169 QDNIAN
+169 QANVAN
-175 FGGDPNNVTIFGESA
+175 FGGDPGNVTIFGESA

-197 MMASPEA
+197 LMASPEA

-211 IPQSGAGHNGLTV
+211 IPQSGAGHNALSN
-224 EATNATALKFCAAL
+224 EETNATALKFCEAL
-238 GVDPDDVDALMS
+238 GVAADDVDALMA

-257 AASVAVDPLADAES
+257 AASVAVDPIASAES
-271 ADPTDLLAATGAVD
+271 AEEMAEGGA
-285 PLANAESAAD
+285 
-295 LSGDGDSP
+295 SP

-312 IDGAFLSSLPIDHIR
+312 IDGSFLSSLPIDHIR
-327 DGSADGIATLVG
+327 NGSADGVATLVG
-339 TLDEEMKLLAAAGE
+339 SLDEELKLLAAAGPAE
-353 ADPMS
+353 PMT
-358 EEAVTALL
+358 EEAVTAMFG
-366 SMMHPDGP
+366 MMHPD
-374 AAYATYR
+374 AESAYATYR

-395 IFVAV
+395 IFVAF
-400 ISDVMLRI
+400 IGDVMLRI

-417 TSRAP
+417 TMRAP
-422 TFAYLFDWKSPAL
+422 TYAYLFDWKSP
-435 GGALGSCHAL
+435 GMNGALGSCHAL
-445 ELPFVFGTHDV
+445 ELPFVFGTHGA
-456 APEFCGAGPVADAFS
+456 APEFAGSGPEADAFA
-471 ELAMDTWLN
+471 EATMDTWLA
-480 FAKTGNPAGDGVDA
+480 FARTGNPNSDA
-494 PTWDAGA
+494 AEAPAWDTQA
-501 KPIQVLGDN
+501 KPIMVLGPN
-510 PRVEHDW
+510 IRVEHDW

-525 DEVIS
+525 DAVIS

>member
-1 MSATAQTTA
+1 MSAIAQTTA
-10 GTIEGTEENGLC
+10 GRVEGTEENGLC
-22 VFRGVPFAAPPV
+22 IFRGVPFAAPPV

-39 KAPQPVEPWDGV
+39 KAPRPVESWDGV

-56 FGPISLQAPNEM
+56 FGSISLQAPNEM
-68 LEALLPPSDPPQP
+68 LEALLPVSDPPQP
-81 QSEDCLYLNVWTPG
+81 QSEDCLYLNVWTPS
-95 LDGARPVMVWIHGG
+95 LEGARPVMVWIHGG

-124 NLASRGDVV
+124 SLASRGDVV

-175 FGGDPNNVTIFGESA
+175 FGGNPGNVTIFGESA

-197 MMASPEA
+197 LMASPEA

-211 IPQSGAGHNGLTV
+211 IPQSGAAHNALSV
-224 EATNATALKFCAAL
+224 EETNATAFKFCQAL
-238 GVDPDDVDALMS
+238 GVDPEDVDALMA

-257 AASVAVDPLADAES
+257 AASVAVDPIASAETASDMADAGAS
-271 ADPTDLLAATGAVD
+271 A
-285 PLANAESAAD
+285 
-295 LSGDGDSP
+295 

-312 IDGAFLSSLPIDHIR
+312 IDGAFLSSMPIEHIR
-327 DGSADGIATLVG
+327 AGSADGVATLVG
-339 TLDEEMKLLAAAGE
+339 SLDEEMKLLAAAGPGE
-353 ADPMS
+353 PMS
-358 EEAVTALL
+358 EEAVTAMFG
-366 SMMHPDGP
+366 MMHPD
-374 AAYATYR
+374 AASAYGTYR

-395 IFVAV
+395 IFVAA
-400 ISDVMLRI
+400 IGDVMLRV

-422 TFAYLFDWKSPAL
+422 TYAYLFDWKSP
-435 GGALGSCHAL
+435 GMNGALGSCHAL
-445 ELPFVFGTHDV
+445 ELPFVFGTHAA
-456 APEFCGAGPVADAFS
+456 APEFCGSGPVADAFS
-471 ELAMDTWLN
+471 ELTMDTWLN
-480 FAKTGNPAGDGVDA
+480 FARTGNPAGDGVDA
-494 PTWDAGA
+494 PAWDADS